1 MRIEAYT
8 QVQQL
13 YSTKKTAKTA
23 KTQNVS
29 AYDKIQISSIGKDF
43 QVAKAAV
50 GSSSDIREELTAPIK
65 AGIKNGSYH
74 VSGES
79 FAEKLLQE
87 YEGRTGLQA

>member
-13 YSTKKTAKTA
+13 YNTKKTAKTT
-23 KTQNVS
+23 KPQNVS
-29 AYDKIQISSIGKDF
+29 SYDKIQISSIGKDF
-43 QVAKAAV
+43 QIAKAAV
-50 GSSSDIREELTAPIK
+50 GASSDVRENLTAPIK
-65 AGIKNGSYH
+65 AGIKNGTYH

-87 YEGRTGLQA
+87 YEGKSGLQA